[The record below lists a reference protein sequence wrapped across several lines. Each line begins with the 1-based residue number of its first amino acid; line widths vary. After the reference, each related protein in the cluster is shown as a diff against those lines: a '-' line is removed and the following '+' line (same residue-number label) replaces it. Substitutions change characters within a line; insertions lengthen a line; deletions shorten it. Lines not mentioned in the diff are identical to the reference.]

1 MLDTHALLWWIDDPR
16 RLSRRARRAIESSE
30 RVCVATMTVLELAE
44 LFERR
49 RIRTSVPTRAWVR
62 DALASGVKPL
72 PLTAEI
78 AVDAAQLRFSNDP
91 FDRVIYATARAE
103 ASPLV
108 TKDELMHAFDAELA
122 VW

>member
-1 MLDTHALLWWIDDPR
+1 
-16 RLSRRARRAIESSE
+16 
-30 RVCVATMTVLELAE
+30 MTVLELAE
-44 LFERR
+44 LFERG

-62 DALASGVKPL
+62 DALASGVEPL

-103 ASPLV
+103 ASLLV
-108 TKDELMHAFDAELA
+108 TKDELMHAFDADLA